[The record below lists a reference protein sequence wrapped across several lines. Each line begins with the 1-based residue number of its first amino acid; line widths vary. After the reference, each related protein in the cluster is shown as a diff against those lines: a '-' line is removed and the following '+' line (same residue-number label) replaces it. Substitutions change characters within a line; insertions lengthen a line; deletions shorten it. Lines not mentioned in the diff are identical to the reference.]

1 MNDRSLSHIFKM
13 KNRVVVVTGANRGLG
28 FAAAE
33 ALAKEGARVVLGCRN
48 EGQGKAA
55 EAKLKEQGLD
65 VCFLKVD
72 QASSS
77 SVGEFAD
84 AVIKQYG
91 HVDVLINN
99 AAIQIDEDTTTL
111 RNISEGML
119 RKTFDANFFGV
130 VWLCRAFA
138 NTVAK
143 SDAGRIINYSSGL
156 GQLSVPRMGPYPAY
170 SMSKTAVNA
179 ITKNLAEELK
189 DTPIRVVSVD
199 PGWVRTDMGGPNAM
213 LSIEE
218 GIDTTVWLASAPA
231 EEIENGCFYKERRV
245 LDW

>member
-1 MNDRSLSHIFKM
+1 MNM
-13 KNRVVVVTGANRGLG
+13 KNRVIVVTGANRGLG
-28 FAAAE
+28 FATAE
-33 ALAKEGARVVLGCRN
+33 ALAKTGTRVVLGCRN

-65 VCFLKVD
+65 VSFFKVD
-72 QASSS
+72 QASSA
-77 SVGEFAD
+77 SVGDFAD
-84 AVIKQYG
+84 AVIKHYG

-99 AAIQIDEDTTTL
+99 AATNMDETNTSI

-119 RKTFDANFFGV
+119 RKTFDINFFGL

-138 NTVAK
+138 DHIAK

-156 GQLSVPRMGPYPAY
+156 GQLTVPRMGPYPAY

-189 DTPIRVVSVD
+189 DTPVKVVSVD

-213 LSIEE
+213 LPIEE
-218 GIDTTVWLASAPA
+218 GIDTTVWLATAPS
-231 EEIENGCFYKERRV
+231 EEIESGCFYKERKQ
-245 LDW
+245 LGW